1 MNHGMTPTR
10 RPSLRGLPLYALIDP
25 YLGDYPEHGI
35 DLSQC
40 TTFDSLRAIRREAW
54 NGPEVFLAEGD
65 DPVAEVHRLP
75 YIVDL
80 SDADDSLIDKLTADA
95 IAEHQSALEG
105 EIQSYRIGAL
115 IETWMAPLDLM
126 LRLQKMWRYRPNM
139 HNFRYLRIADRRVF
153 EALTRLFEPVAIAH
167 WLGPI
172 ARWHMLDRGMNWS
185 VIPGEADSE
194 NHWYDDAGIGM
205 RHSVS
210 SLRALEAATL
220 NIGPKQHWRL
230 YDSEAVSRALLQWQS
245 SGRVVDE
252 DVYRKAWD
260 GARKASRHGM
270 QEPAD
275 KAAFAFRWMR
285 DPDCATRL
293 PVSRALE
300 LNIAGEM
307 SFVDALAEYESD
319 IDQPHGRGPTN

>member
-1 MNHGMTPTR
+1 MTPTR

-40 TTFDSLRAIRREAW
+40 TTFDNLRTIRREAW

-80 SDADDSLIDKLTADA
+80 SDADDSLIDTLTANA

-105 EIQSYRIGAL
+105 EIQNYRIGAL
-115 IETWMAPLDLM
+115 IETWMAPLDLI
-126 LRLQKMWRYRPNM
+126 LRLQQMWRYRPNI

-153 EALTRLFEPVAIAH
+153 ETLVRTFEPAAIAH

-185 VIPGEADSE
+185 AVSGEADSE

-205 RHSVS
+205 RRSIS

-230 YDSEAVSRALLQWQS
+230 YDSEAVSRALLQWQA
-245 SGRVVDE
+245 SGRTVNE
-252 DVYRKAWD
+252 DAYRKAWD
-260 GARKASRHGM
+260 GVQEAARLGL

-275 KAAFAFRWMR
+275 KAAFAFCWMR

-293 PVSRALE
+293 PVSRALQ
-300 LNIAGEM
+300 LSGDNGD
-307 SFVDALAEYESD
+307 SFAAILAELEND
-319 IDQPHGRGPTN
+319 ELDGVEPVN